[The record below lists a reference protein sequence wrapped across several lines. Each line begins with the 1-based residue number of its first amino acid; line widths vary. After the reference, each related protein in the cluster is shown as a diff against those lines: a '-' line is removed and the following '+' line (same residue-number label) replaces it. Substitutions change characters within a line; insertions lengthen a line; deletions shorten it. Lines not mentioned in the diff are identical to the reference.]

1 LIVHI
6 KVALIGKFCFVDTS
20 QVNASEDHN
29 CVNSLINSWSQT
41 WSQFFVHTS
50 SFSNLYLKGCQF
62 YSIFFLERESWSQ
75 PYHVFFIAP
84 QLDHTPKYSIRVFF
98 GGWGYVKEGLTRSCF
113 HASILEFQSY
123 SRHINHFDIDSK
135 QICYEESQVIPIE
148 RFSKVTKTFCFAF
161 GENMKWHFFG
171 QEVQTSKV
179 SSSIWMFFTISFFRF
194 IIAFC

>member
-1 LIVHI
+1 MEPILR
-6 KVALIGKFCFVDTS
+6 S
-20 QVNASEDHN
+20 
-29 CVNSLINSWSQT
+29 
-41 WSQFFVHTS
+41 
-50 SFSNLYLKGCQF
+50 Y
-62 YSIFFLERESWSQ
+62 
-75 PYHVFFIAP
+75 FFILQPLSKGLPILLDIFLRKGIMEPTLPCVFYCPPAWSYP
-84 QLDHTPKYSIRVFF
+84 QVFNSVWV
-98 GGWGYVKEGLTRSCF
+98 WGYVKEGLTRSCF